1 MRLLENVPKEHNYYC
16 ISRLFE
22 RPIDFSPSFCY
33 GYFAPPAPHTNGDL
47 RALRW
52 VRVGKHRRQPHAF
65 GSLCGVRV
73 GESIAACD
81 CVTTGFL
88 LCLSE
93 AAAEINPFL
102 NPSNPLSNC
111 SISAFYSTYSSRA
124 CRIFHSVEHGA
135 LENPESL
142 MTAMRK
148 RQREDEDTSDFM
160 TVLAGAMLLPT
171 GQGNG
176 YEKTFLYNFRM
187 TKDQLEGGHRML
199 AEGGHLHDSQSRHV
213 EYRFPGRFKFAVCMY
228 VLAHG
233 GGAGPY
239 FKAAADCA
247 SLGESTV
254 EGWIGQFCT
263 AIMAVMAPVYLL
275 LEPPS
280 SHYIDLCK
288 AAFAARRGFPYVSQ
302 AGDGT
307 HVPFNPWRCKNK
319 SI

>member
-1 MRLLENVPKEHNYYC
+1 ME
-16 ISRLFE
+16 
-22 RPIDFSPSFCY
+22 
-33 GYFAPPAPHTNGDL
+33 
-47 RALRW
+47 
-52 VRVGKHRRQPHAF
+52 
-65 GSLCGVRV
+65 
-73 GESIAACD
+73 
-81 CVTTGFL
+81 
-88 LCLSE
+88 
-93 AAAEINPFL
+93 
-102 NPSNPLSNC
+102 PLD
-111 SISAFYSTYSSRA
+111 
-124 CRIFHSVEHGA
+124 
-135 LENPESL
+135 NPESL
-142 MTAMRK
+142 MTVMRK

-160 TVLAGAMLLPT
+160 TILAGAMLLLT
-171 GQGNG
+171 GQGSDVWFARRKIQRAAGGAMGSTMWG
-176 YEKTFLYNFRM
+176 YYNDGDEKTFLYNFRM

>member
-1 MRLLENVPKEHNYYC
+1 LTLENVPKEHNYYC

-88 LCLSE
+88 LCLSWSTLPGWYGGGLRWFGRSTLNKQSCSVAYPE

-102 NPSNPLSNC
+102 NPSNPPSNC
-111 SISAFYSTYSSRA
+111 SISAFYSTYASRA

-171 GQGNG
+171 GQGSSVWFPHRKIQRAAGGAMGSIMWGYYNHG

-199 AEGGHLHDSQSRHV
+199 AEGGHLHDSQSRRV
-213 EYRFPGRFKFAVCMY
+213 EYILFSHLEFFHQRSPILVKDQRVPGN
-228 VLAHG
+228 L
-233 GGAGPY
+233 
-239 FKAAADCA
+239 
-247 SLGESTV
+247 
-254 EGWIGQFCT
+254 
-263 AIMAVMAPVYLL
+263 
-275 LEPPS
+275 
-280 SHYIDLCK
+280 
-288 AAFAARRGFPYVSQ
+288 
-302 AGDGT
+302 
-307 HVPFNPWRCKNK
+307 WR
-319 SI
+319 